1 MLLYSIVILRQYNT
15 MPFVAVLNHSHNAAR
30 LRITEAMCTLSLLVF
45 CIRELRFSPQ
55 KPIYPNFNFDQE
67 NH

>member
-1 MLLYSIVILRQYNT
+1 
-15 MPFVAVLNHSHNAAR
+15 MPFVAVLNHPHNAAR

>member
-1 MLLYSIVILRQYNT
+1 
-15 MPFVAVLNHSHNAAR
+15 MPFVAVLNHPHNAAR

-45 CIRELRFSPQ
+45 CIRD
-55 KPIYPNFNFDQE
+55 PNFNFDQE